1 MGDRTGSFLGCARV
15 RTKCGQKTLVGLWG
29 TIYDPR
35 ELPRVSTAGPGV
47 DGVLQGICSAD
58 VASDNSVDATA
69 TDVMGVS
76 SYGAVTNALG
86 ICSMVDTSTSITRS
100 GKLSIN

>member
-1 MGDRTGSFLGCARV
+1 V
-15 RTKCGQKTLVGLWG
+15 RTKCAQKTRVGLWG
-29 TIYDPR
+29 TINDPK
-35 ELPRVSTAGPGV
+35 ELLGVSTAGPGV

-58 VASDNSVDATA
+58 AASDDSADATA

-86 ICSMVDTSTSITRS
+86 ICSMVDTSTSITWSVITWS
-100 GKLSIN
+100 GKLSLN